1 MCVKPS
7 VFSVFILPEGVSHL
21 IRDGNGSAR
30 VAVEMAQERG
40 RGGAV
45 QETASRGKQS
55 LSLEGVWWRKVT
67 FTPHFLQW
75 CAGPEPEEIWLFPTL
90 CYLLS
95 PSSLSLSLTL
105 SLSGSLPLSRSLF
118 SLPLHSLFLSFSLI
132 SFSLSLSL
140 FSSL

>member
-30 VAVEMAQERG
+30 VAVEMAQEGG

-55 LSLEGVWWRKVT
+55 PSLKT
-67 FTPHFLQW
+67 
-75 CAGPEPEEIWLFPTL
+75 
-90 CYLLS
+90 Y
-95 PSSLSLSLTL
+95 
-105 SLSGSLPLSRSLF
+105 SLSG
-118 SLPLHSLFLSFSLI
+118 HWFLCIVVKLI
-132 SFSLSLSL
+132 QIVI
-140 FSSL
+140 